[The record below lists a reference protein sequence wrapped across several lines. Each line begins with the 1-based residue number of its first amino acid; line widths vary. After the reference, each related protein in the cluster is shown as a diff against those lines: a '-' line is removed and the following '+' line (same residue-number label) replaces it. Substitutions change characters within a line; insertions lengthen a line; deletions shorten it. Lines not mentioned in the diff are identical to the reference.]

1 MKLQACVAV
10 PPSVACSSLAFR
22 ASRVLLLL
30 CLESIMV
37 WENKH
42 DLFAESVL
50 KVVLLKSGPE
60 YVRTRN
66 KLSPDVLFHCSLQN

>member
-1 MKLQACVAV
+1 MKLKACVAV

-22 ASRVLLLL
+22 VRILLLL
-30 CLESIMV
+30 YLESVMV
-37 WENKH
+37 WENKR

-60 YVRTRN
+60 YVHT
-66 KLSPDVLFHCSLQN
+66 